1 MISHETICSNLLMT
15 ILCYLIDINNLNA
28 RIMFVDQKYVKSLNA
43 LSTIIKTSSKIL
55 KKWTVKFFTITVMY
69 AVMYGVS
76 F

>member
-55 KKWTVKFFTITVMY
+55 KNWTVKFFTITVMY